1 MMGHVPRDRVRNQP
15 VRRIEEYLD
24 PDPMPR
30 DEWPATLAPVRQL
43 LDDGLE
49 LGPVTVLVGEN
60 GVGKSTLVEAVA
72 LAFGMAPEGGSTGS
86 GHTTR
91 PSESDLWQHIRL
103 VRDFGAARSGFFL
116 RAETMHGFFTYLEQN
131 PNPKRPEPQFHE
143 RSHGESFLD
152 FVIDR
157 ARWPGLW
164 LLDEPESA
172 LSFSGCLALIALLQS
187 IVEDGVGQ
195 VILSTHSPVL
205 AAFPDAT
212 VLEVGEWGIRR
223 SDWADLDLVR
233 NQRAFLEAPE
243 RYLRHLE

>member
-1 MMGHVPRDRVRNQP
+1 MPRDRIRNLP
-15 VRRIEEYLD
+15 IRRVEEYLD
-24 PDPMPR
+24 PSPMPR
-30 DEWPATLAPVRQL
+30 DEWPATLPPVRQL

-60 GVGKSTLVEAVA
+60 GVGKSTLVEAMA
-72 LAFGMAPEGGSTGS
+72 LAFGMSPEGGSTGS
-86 GHTTR
+86 GHSTR
-91 PSESDLWQHIRL
+91 PSESSLSEHIRV

-116 RAETMHGFFTYLEQN
+116 RAETMHGLFTSLEQH
-131 PNPKRPEPQFHE
+131 PGARPETRYHE
-143 RSHGESFLD
+143 RSHGESFLE

-172 LSFSGCLALIALLQS
+172 LSFSGCLTLIALLRS

-195 VILSTHSPVL
+195 VVLSTHSPVL

-233 NQRAFLEAPE
+233 NQRAFLQDPG